1 MFEIDKHDCG
11 GIKAQGF
18 FYSFVGLLCLIGV
31 YLLVVMKVFNSI
43 NLAIGII
50 KASGRVTRVLEK
62 MKRIPLIIV
71 GIALLCGAF
80 LLTMIIM
87 AFSVGEVWM
96 VPAKSFFLISELER
110 I

>member
-1 MFEIDKHDCG
+1 
-11 GIKAQGF
+11 
-18 FYSFVGLLCLIGV
+18 
-31 YLLVVMKVFNSI
+31 MKVFNSI

-50 KASGRVTRVLEK
+50 KASGRVTRVLEQ